1 MNGNLNAALIL
12 LDRAL
17 EEIES
22 GFVRRERCGDQED
35 TKDLD
40 FVDDLKAAKSELL
53 ALLNNE
59 LKARKPELLAILND
73 ETTTD

>member
-17 EEIES
+17 EDMEV
-22 GFVRRERCGDQED
+22 GFVRCDTCGDQED

-40 FVDDLKAAKSELL
+40 FVDDIKEARTALLL
-53 ALLNNE
+53 AV
-59 LKARKPELLAILND
+59 D
-73 ETTTD
+73 EI